1 MCWSFFEN
9 PGTGKWIRGCL
20 NIHTRGDWRPSGT
33 KFCHAGIFQNFYDLV
48 AALLV
53 PGVISRFIPRRGEIG
68 EHDAQSL
75 SADYYYLIFAS
86 PGIFW
91 IEKEKPHIVLM
102 EKEALKQQ
110 LKEQIIEFLNLMD
123 VKPEDIKDDQP
134 IFGSGLGLDS
144 IDAIELIVL
153 LERKYGIKINDPK
166 EGRKILIDINTIV
179 DYIEVNR
186 TK

>member
-1 MCWSFFEN
+1 
-9 PGTGKWIRGCL
+9 
-20 NIHTRGDWRPSGT
+20 
-33 KFCHAGIFQNFYDLV
+33 
-48 AALLV
+48 
-53 PGVISRFIPRRGEIG
+53 
-68 EHDAQSL
+68 
-75 SADYYYLIFAS
+75 
-86 PGIFW
+86 
-91 IEKEKPHIVLM
+91 M

-110 LKEQIIEFLNLMD
+110 LKEQIIEFLNLID
-123 VKPEDIKDDQP
+123 VKPEDIKDNQP

-179 DYIEVNR
+179 DYIEVHR